1 MHLRRGEDT
10 YAIDAIAR
18 STLSHPVAVPHACC
32 TLGRCGRTDCSGPR
46 EAAGSPRSRQKNKA
60 MLRAATRVAAR
71 HARRPPPRRRA
82 LAAVQYVPA
91 QAAPMLL
98 STASP
103 LALGGGRPLLD
114 GALASS
120 SSVVAVA
127 GDNKDDDGR

>member
-1 MHLRRGEDT
+1 
-10 YAIDAIAR
+10 
-18 STLSHPVAVPHACC
+18 
-32 TLGRCGRTDCSGPR
+32 
-46 EAAGSPRSRQKNKA
+46 

-71 HARRPPPRRRA
+71 HARRAPPRRRA
-82 LAAVQYVPA
+82 LAAVQYLPA

-103 LALGGGRPLLD
+103 LALGGRPLLLD

-120 SSVVAVA
+120 SSVVASV

>member
-1 MHLRRGEDT
+1 
-10 YAIDAIAR
+10 
-18 STLSHPVAVPHACC
+18 
-32 TLGRCGRTDCSGPR
+32 
-46 EAAGSPRSRQKNKA
+46 

-71 HARRPPPRRRA
+71 HARRAPPRRRA

-91 QAAPMLL
+91 QTAPMLL

-103 LALGGGRPLLD
+103 LALGGRPLLD

-120 SSVVAVA
+120 SSVVALVA

>member
-1 MHLRRGEDT
+1 
-10 YAIDAIAR
+10 
-18 STLSHPVAVPHACC
+18 
-32 TLGRCGRTDCSGPR
+32 
-46 EAAGSPRSRQKNKA
+46 

-71 HARRPPPRRRA
+71 HARRAPPRRRA

-91 QAAPMLL
+91 QTAPMLL

-103 LALGGGRPLLD
+103 LALGGGPLLD

-120 SSVVAVA
+120 SSVVATVA

>member
-1 MHLRRGEDT
+1 MDALTAVVRARPRGAQGVGKKT
-10 YAIDAIAR
+10 R
-18 STLSHPVAVPHACC
+18 L
-32 TLGRCGRTDCSGPR
+32 
-46 EAAGSPRSRQKNKA
+46 

-103 LALGGGRPLLD
+103 LALGGRPLLD
-114 GALASS
+114 GALAASS
-120 SSVVAVA
+120 SCVVAVA